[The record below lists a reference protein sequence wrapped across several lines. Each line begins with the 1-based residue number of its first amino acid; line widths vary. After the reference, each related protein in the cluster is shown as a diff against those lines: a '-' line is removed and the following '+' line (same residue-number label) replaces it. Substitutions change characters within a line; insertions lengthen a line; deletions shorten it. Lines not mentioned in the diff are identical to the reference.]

1 MWECS
6 IMMFGWKHRITI
18 WMSCNNWICLRFLYK
33 VKTLYFFMP
42 KEFQE
47 LLVIH
52 QSLILHVLVG
62 LSFGHLV
69 QFRYFQQKNTFLFRN
84 DPHSQWSMIAQ
95 RIDFCSSAFDPTA
108 ATIADKQ
115 ILFRQPSLWKYNWRR
130 NRNTQIYKSKYNWR
144 RNANTQIQI

>member
-1 MWECS
+1 
-6 IMMFGWKHRITI
+6 
-18 WMSCNNWICLRFLYK
+18 
-33 VKTLYFFMP
+33 MP

-62 LSFGHLV
+62 LSFVHLV
-69 QFRYFQQKNTFLFRN
+69 QFRYFQQKNTFFLSKWSLF
-84 DPHSQWSMIAQ
+84 PMIAP

-144 RNANTQIQI
+144 RNTNTQIYNYKYNWRRNSNTQVYKYILHLHITKSRLDSAAVLLSMEK